1 MKKTVAVFIWLLF
14 AIPCQARI
22 ITVDDDG
29 PADFNNI
36 QAAIDNANNEDEI
49 EVAPGTYYEAIIFNG
64 EAIRGKA
71 IRLYSS
77 GGPDVTT
84 IDGTG
89 FDHVVKCISIEN
101 ANIILEGFT
110 ITGGDA
116 NGLLSEDREG
126 GGMYNHY
133 SSPTVINCT
142 FSGNTAQRHGG
153 GMYNHLSHPIVSN
166 CTFSGNTAESMGG
179 GMLNYQCS
187 PIVTHCIFT
196 GNNTKRSDGGGMFNF
211 RGSPKIINCTFSGNM
226 AGDDGGAFCN
236 FESSPVLIHCILWG
250 NKPDERMSFFATVT
264 YSDVEGGTGNS
275 WFGTGCIDVD
285 PCFVGPGYWD
295 QNGTP
300 EDANDDFWVDGD
312 YHLKSQAGRWDPDGQ
327 TWVQDNSTSP
337 CIDTGDP
344 LSPIGLEPF
353 PNGGFINMGA
363 YGGADVA
370 SKSYFGRPVCE
381 TIVAGDINGD
391 CKINFW
397 DFRLMALHWLQVPL
411 PLLLPP
417 DKASNPNP
425 ANYSQL
431 IDINTD
437 LSWTAGSNATSHD
450 VYFGTS
456 NPPPFIGNQI
466 STTFD
471 PGTLVDDTRH
481 YWRID
486 EVNKWFTTF
495 GTTWSF
501 ATGYPVPPPPPPP

>member
-1 MKKTVAVFIWLLF
+1 MKKTVVVFIWLLF
-14 AIPCQARI
+14 VIPCQARI

-29 PADFNNI
+29 QADFNNI
-36 QAAIDNANNEDEI
+36 QAAIDNATHGDVI
-49 EVAPGTYYEAIIFNG
+49 EVQPGTYTGDGNRDIDFL
-64 EAIRGKA
+64 GKA
-71 IRLYSS
+71 ITVRGIDSND
-77 GGPDVTT
+77 PNIVATT
-84 IDGTG
+84 IIDCNGTVEEPHRG
-89 FDHVVKCISIEN
+89 FLFN
-101 ANIILEGFT
+101 AGEEANSVLAGLT
-110 ITGGDA
+110 IT
-116 NGLLSEDREG
+116 NGYADTG
-126 GGMYNHY
+126 GGICCEG
-133 SSPTVINCT
+133 SSPTIT
-142 FSGNTAQRHGG
+142 
-153 GMYNHLSHPIVSN
+153 N

-179 GMLNYQCS
+179 GMLNYNSS

-196 GNNTKRSDGGGMFNF
+196 GNNTKHYDGGGMFNF
-211 RGSPKIINCTFSGNM
+211 RGSPKIINCTFSGNT
-226 AGDDGGAFCN
+226 AGDRGGAILN
-236 FESSPVLIHCILWG
+236 FESNPVLIHCILWG
-250 NKPDERMSFFATVT
+250 NKPDGGISLFATLT
-264 YSDVEGGTGNS
+264 YSNVQGGTGNS

-285 PCFVGPGYWD
+285 PCFVDPGYWD

-300 EDANDDFWVDGD
+300 EDANDDFWVEGD
-312 YHLKSQAGRWDPDGQ
+312 YHLKSQAGRWEPNTQ
-327 TWVQDNSTSP
+327 TWVQDDSTSP

-363 YGGADVA
+363 YGGTDEA
-370 SKSYFGRPVCE
+370 SKSYFGQPVCE

-391 CKINFW
+391 CKINFL

-425 ANYSQL
+425 ANYSRL

-437 LSWTAGSNATSHD
+437 LSWTAGSNAASHD

-471 PGTLVDDTRH
+471 PGTMVDNTRH

-486 EVNKWFTTF
+486 EVNKWFTTT
-495 GTTWSF
+495 GTAWSF
-501 ATGYPVPPPPPPP
+501 ATGIPLPPPP